1 MTIGKY
7 VMFMVKPAKIWGNSD
22 LSNNVNNILQV
33 VTSTVKAK
41 PKSVSHDIFQDE
53 NSRFNDGF
61 LTLY

>member
-1 MTIGKY
+1 MIT
-7 VMFMVKPAKIWGNSD
+7 VKPTKIWGNSD
-22 LSNNVNNILQV
+22 LSNNVDNILQV

-41 PKSVSHDIFQDE
+41 PKSVLHDVFQHE